1 MFGGGTSRV
10 QPVYVGDL
18 ARAVEV
24 LSRNDPEV
32 DRLAAGKYIEA
43 GGPDGRSILL
53 VAISCY
59 VWLNVASFHLQRS
72 HANCSAV

>member
-1 MFGGGTSRV
+1 VFGGGTSRF

-32 DRLAAGKYIEA
+32 DRLVAGKYIEA
-43 GGPDGRSILL
+43 GGPDGTQVL
-53 VAISCY
+53 
-59 VWLNVASFHLQRS
+59 
-72 HANCSAV
+72 